1 MCKEEQKRQ
10 VFPTK
15 TSKTRQT
22 RFAASEHSPPRRQ
35 SVSPVPTKEMSSS
48 LFFFSLSL
56 SLLLF
61 DSYSR
66 RAITP
71 ARRYR
76 RECALSLLKF
86 RRETTLSFPRE
97 KRKEYG
103 RKILIP
109 FISLSLSLSGEK
121 KKKKKKKRPP
131 LLFSR
136 TNFSLSFPLLSSET
150 TTTRAR
156 ATTKKGGGGGET

>member
-15 TSKTRQT
+15 TRETRKT

-97 KRKEYG
+97 KERSTAEKSSY
-103 RKILIP
+103 LS
-109 FISLSLSLSGEK
+109 SLSLSLSGEK
-121 KKKKKKKRPP
+121 KKKKKKRPL